1 MTQQTST
8 EAKLKRMTET
18 PIPKLL
24 FSLAIPTIISML
36 ISAFYNMADT
46 YFIGRL
52 GLASATAGVG
62 VCFPMMA
69 VLQAVG
75 FMYGQGSGNYIARAL
90 GARRQTEAEEMAST
104 GFFAAV
110 ITGFIL
116 MGIGLLFL
124 PQLVVLLGSTQTIAP
139 YAIAYARNILI
150 ATPWLIASI
159 VLNNQLRLQGNAV
172 FAMVGMTSGAILN
185 IAIDPLFIFTFNM
198 GVAGASLATMISQM
212 IAFVLLFLGTRRGDA
227 LRIHFKR
234 FHPTLRNFKGIL
246 RGGVPALFRQ
256 AVASVSIILLN
267 TVAGQMGDSVVAA
280 MSIVFRITMFVYMI
294 VIGLGHGFQP
304 ICGFNYGFQRFDRVR
319 EAYWFAIKISFAML
333 LVGAAAAFVFA
344 PQLVNFLL
352 KGNPEVTEIGS
363 LALRFQ
369 SVTYP
374 TFSILMMNS
383 MMLQTIG
390 HTRNATLT
398 AISRQGIF
406 LLPAILILPH
416 FFGLLGLQLAQPIA
430 DFGAMFLS
438 IPLGLKALNG
448 FKREEARLAAQGDAA
463 QANVQV

>member
-1 MTQQTST
+1 
-8 EAKLKRMTET
+8 
-18 PIPKLL
+18 PIPRLL
-24 FSLAIPTIISML
+24 FSLAVPTIISML

-75 FMYGQGSGNYIARAL
+75 FMFGQGSGNYIARAL
-90 GARRQTEAEEMAST
+90 GARKQTEAEEMAST
-104 GFFAAV
+104 GFFSAI
-110 ITGFIL
+110 ITGVIL
-116 MGIGLLFL
+116 MAFGLVFL
-124 PQLVVLLGSTQTIAP
+124 PQLVVVLGSTETIAP
-139 YAIAYARNILI
+139 YAIQYGRNILI

-185 IAIDPLFIFTFNM
+185 IALDPLFIFTFGM

-212 IAFVLLFLGTRRGDA
+212 ISFVLLYMGTRRGDA

-234 FHPTLRNFKGIL
+234 FAPTFENFKGIL

-256 AVASVSIILLN
+256 GIASVSIILLN
-267 TVAGQMGDSVVAA
+267 TVAGRMGDNVVAA
-280 MSIVFRITMFVYMI
+280 ISIVFRITMFVYMI
-294 VIGLGHGFQP
+294 VIGLGQGFQP
-304 ICGFNYGFQRFDRVR
+304 ICGFNYGSRRYDRVR
-319 EAYWFAIKISFAML
+319 EAYWFSVKISFAML
-333 LVGAAAAFVFA
+333 LAGAAAAFIFA

-352 KGNPEVTEIGS
+352 KGNPEVTAIGS

-390 HTRNATLT
+390 HTRNATIT
-398 AISRQGIF
+398 AISRQGLF
-406 LLPAILILPH
+406 LLPAILILPPV
-416 FFGLLGLQLAQPIA
+416 FGLLGLQLAQPIA
-430 DFGAMFLS
+430 DFCAVFLS
-438 IPLGLKALNG
+438 IPLGLSALKG
-448 FKREEARLAAQGDAA
+448 FKREEARLAAQGEAA
-463 QANVQV
+463 QANV